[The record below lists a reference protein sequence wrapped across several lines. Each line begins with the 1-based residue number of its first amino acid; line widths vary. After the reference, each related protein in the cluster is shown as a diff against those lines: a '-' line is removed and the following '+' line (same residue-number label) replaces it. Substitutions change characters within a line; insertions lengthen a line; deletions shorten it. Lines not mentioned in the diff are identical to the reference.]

1 MKRTTII
8 LAVSMILTGLCFAQQ
23 GYVVAGHS
31 YSYHHGVNDTDFLIY
46 KLGADG
52 GKRWRKNFGGLGD
65 DFGFSIH
72 QTTDG
77 GYIVAGYTYSY
88 THGTGD
94 QDFLIYKLDAGGRKL
109 WRKNLGGS
117 GNDSARSIRQ
127 TSDGGYIVSGSS
139 TSYAHGGEDFLIYK
153 LNASGGKQW
162 RKNLG
167 GASIENANSI
177 QQTADG
183 GYIVAGVT
191 YSFVTGPGS
200 DSDFFISRLRAD
212 GKELWWRHMGGIL
225 FDAGYSVQQTADGGF
240 VVAGD
245 SMSYSSGSDADVL
258 IFRLQANGELFWGGW
273 VNLGGPLYDGA
284 FAIALTED

>member
-1 MKRTTII
+1 MKKSIVF
-8 LAVSMILTGLCFAQQ
+8 LGLCLFFLSGQNFAAE
-23 GYVVAGHS
+23 GFVVAGS
-31 YSYHHGVNDTDFLIY
+31 TRSFTNGLLDFLVY
-46 KLGADG
+46 KLDNG
-52 GKRWRKNFGGLGD
+52 GGVTWRKNFGGAGH
-65 DFGFSIH
+65 DF
-72 QTTDG
+72 
-77 GYIVAGYTYSY
+77 
-88 THGTGD
+88 
-94 QDFLIYKLDAGGRKL
+94 
-109 WRKNLGGS
+109 
-117 GNDSARSIRQ
+117 ARA
-127 TSDGGYIVSGSS
+127 V
-139 TSYAHGGEDFLIYK
+139 
-153 LNASGGKQW
+153 
-162 RKNLG
+162 
-167 GASIENANSI
+167 